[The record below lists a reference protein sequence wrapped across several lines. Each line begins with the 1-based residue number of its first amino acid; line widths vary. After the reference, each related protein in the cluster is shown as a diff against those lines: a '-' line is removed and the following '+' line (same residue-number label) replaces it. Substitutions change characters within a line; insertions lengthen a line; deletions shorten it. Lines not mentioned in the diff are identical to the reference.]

1 MSKTLDVAECA
12 DCLCLAS
19 RRAALAITRA
29 FERKLRPHGIR
40 VTQFTIL
47 TNLML
52 RGPMT
57 VGTLAA
63 SIGVE
68 RTTLTRN
75 LALIEREGWVR
86 LRPGEDARSR
96 VVSMTTAGVRK
107 IEIAY
112 PAWRQAQSAVSKA
125 VGAVGVTA
133 LHRLAADP
141 VN

>member
-1 MSKTLDVAECA
+1 
-12 DCLCLAS
+12 
-19 RRAALAITRA
+19 
-29 FERKLRPHGIR
+29 
-40 VTQFTIL
+40 
-47 TNLML
+47 ML

-96 VVSMTTAGVRK
+96 VVAMTTAGIRK

-125 VGAVGVTA
+125 IGAAGVTA